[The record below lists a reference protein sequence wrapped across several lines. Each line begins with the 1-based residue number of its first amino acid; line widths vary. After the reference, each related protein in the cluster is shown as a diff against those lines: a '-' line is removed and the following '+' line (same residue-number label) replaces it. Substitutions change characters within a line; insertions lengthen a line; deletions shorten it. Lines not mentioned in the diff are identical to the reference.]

1 MGQRASRPSRAHD
14 AAGQPREAA
23 SAAAS
28 STAST
33 SACRDVL
40 LAPAD
45 IHCFLDS
52 TAPIQ
57 FAITTTA
64 PDSVH
69 PHLSSAT
76 RATKSLDNV
85 GLLFALCDADGN
97 QRANLD
103 QLEGV
108 FGRRTRMLSHR
119 SEGGEVEDIADKVDG
134 DSHNQ
139 PITRIEHT
147 ISLTAIRH
155 LPDWLE
161 TIAIGTQPAD
171 RSSAQ
176 RFGRLRVSLS
186 VKQQY
191 SFENILVEEPCAPA
205 LDEPICLAILTRRRS
220 SVVSLYSPT
229 TWKLHALQQPI
240 PHGLSLKNWLER
252 QVFFATRTTI
262 GSASAEVDEN
272 SNRLLDVEQEQCLPP
287 EMPGV
292 AAVCSQP
299 PHLQHTSE
307 RLQMRSLAAA
317 FGRSAGG
324 RRAGAYVSGG
334 GTSSRSSVGGS
345 DVYEEVLRNP
355 VVLAFVHTQMQQE
368 QRVRREETRRLE
380 QLRRTSTAARAA
392 ETEPQVDQTA
402 TAAAEQQAAPVRGPS
417 IGADFR
423 SSNHPNCVRGVS
435 FSPIKQIP
443 TTHSFLLQPQQDH
456 ATTRGRSSQSTTRPK
471 QRQNAVYR
479 YGAFAFGPTARSR
492 GAGAPA
498 LKPMQ
503 NATNKPLDST
513 ASSKTRKKDHYRLP
527 KPVLVTN

>member
-191 SFENILVEEPCAPA
+191 SFENILVEEPAAPA
-205 LDEPICLAILTRRRS
+205 LDEPICLGILTRRRS
-220 SVVSLYSPT
+220 SASSFYSSPT

-272 SNRLLDVEQEQCLPP
+272 RLLDDDVEQERLRHD
-287 EMPGV
+287 EVPGV
-292 AAVCSQP
+292 AATSTT
-299 PHLQHTSE
+299 TSE

-503 NATNKPLDST
+503 NATSKALDST